1 LKGDALMLRIWS
13 ANRTLLRSLEKL
25 ERLLKMPLASLPRNT
40 LAEDVAIRAAVKL
53 FEADGGT
60 DNGKSDD
67 GTDIPSVGL
76 TAQIT

>member
-1 LKGDALMLRIWS
+1 
-13 ANRTLLRSLEKL
+13 
-25 ERLLKMPLASLPRNT
+25 MPLASLPRNT